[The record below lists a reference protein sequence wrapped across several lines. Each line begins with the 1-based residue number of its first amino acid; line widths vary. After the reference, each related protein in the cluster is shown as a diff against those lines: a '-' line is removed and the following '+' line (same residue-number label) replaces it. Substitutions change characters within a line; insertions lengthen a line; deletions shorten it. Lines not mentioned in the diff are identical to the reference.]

1 MLSKKTLAAPFLIS
15 SLLLVSCSDSSSN
28 TTSSSN
34 DLSGSFQKENYVDE
48 GAMEKCRKLF
58 FKAQYQQGS
67 TSRIYIDPQTNKITR
82 AHSGSVFG
90 DPDPNGTD
98 YACFYNY
105 AVFGKSTK
113 VDWCKSPIPLD
124 SYKCNTKGERFW
136 TIQIVN
142 NNDPDWA
149 DPQRYPLFEFVNSK
163 ARQDAGAGVAR
174 NTITFAGAA
183 ARY

>member
-82 AHSGSVFG
+82 HILEVSLVILTQTVLIMLVS
-90 DPDPNGTD
+90 
-98 YACFYNY
+98 
-105 AVFGKSTK
+105 
-113 VDWCKSPIPLD
+113 
-124 SYKCNTKGERFW
+124 
-136 TIQIVN
+136 
-142 NNDPDWA
+142 
-149 DPQRYPLFEFVNSK
+149 
-163 ARQDAGAGVAR
+163 
-174 NTITFAGAA
+174 TITLFLEKAQK
-183 ARY
+183 